1 MDRWLS
7 RVARVLGTAIG
18 AFAGV
23 AAVQFM
29 RLRRMEFLPAHPGF
43 YVNHVVIPSQGDAGA
58 GGRRLRMVVLGDSTT
73 AGVGVERAED
83 ALPYLIARRVAES
96 EQRAVHVVS
105 YGWAGARA
113 ADLARIPAATSDR
126 AAASHRDRV
135 VPRRGGPR
143 GHRDRV
149 ERRNAQDPARELSR
163 QPAQHARRRP
173 RGCAV
178 GEDRARR
185 DPGIPRGAPGHRA
198 ADLPGRPVR
207 PPPATDQPGGGR
219 ARRRRIRRSGTGRPA
234 AHPRPDRRPLARP
247 VPPIGRRVLRL
258 GGCHRRRRCSATRAR
273 RAPRDWRRPGPDA
286 GRPGPKS
293 CCVARGIGAM
303 LRPG

>member
-1 MDRWLS
+1 MKAWIAGS

-29 RLRRMEFLPAHPGF
+29 RLRRMEFLPADPGF
-43 YVNHVVIPSQGDAGA
+43 DVNHVVIPSRGDAGA
-58 GGRRLRMVVLGDSTT
+58 GRRRLRLVVLGDSTT

-105 YGWAGARA
+105 YGWAGARGGPRA
-113 ADLARIPAATSDR
+113 IPAATSDR

-135 VPRRGGPR
+135 VPRRGGPC

-149 ERRNAQDPARELSR
+149 ERHNTQDPARELSR
-163 QPAQHARRRP
+163 QPAQHTRRRP
-173 RGCAV
+173 HGCPV

-185 DPGIPRGAPGHRA
+185 NPGIPRGAPGH
-198 ADLPGRPVR
+198 
-207 PPPATDQPGGGR
+207 
-219 ARRRRIRRSGTGRPA
+219 
-234 AHPRPDRRPLARP
+234 
-247 VPPIGRRVLRL
+247 
-258 GGCHRRRRCSATRAR
+258 
-273 RAPRDWRRPGPDA
+273 
-286 GRPGPKS
+286 
-293 CCVARGIGAM
+293 
-303 LRPG
+303 